1 MGNFDRAWE
10 VEEDGINIGDH
21 LGLAA
26 GNQDPWV
33 ALLNAP
39 VGSVF
44 FHTDGRR
51 FVLTALPAATPAN
64 WLVSGSFVF
73 GVGLA
78 LFTIDGGMI
87 YSSTGDALIKRAE

>member
-26 GNQDPWV
+26 GSQDPSV
-33 ALLNAP
+33 AFLNAP

-51 FVLTALPAATPAN
+51 LVLKALPASDPGN
-64 WLVSGSFVF
+64 WVVQAA
-73 GVGLA
+73 GVGIS
-78 LFTIDGGMI
+78 LFTLEGGLI
-87 YSSTGDALIKRAE
+87 YDSVGDVLIKRTP

>member
-33 ALLNAP
+33 AFLNAP

-44 FHTDGRR
+44 FHIDGRR

-64 WLVSGSFVF
+64 WLISGSAIA
-73 GVGLA
+73 GLGFA
-78 LFTIDGGMI
+78 LFTIDGRTV
-87 YSSTGDALIKRAE
+87 YDTAGDALIKRAE

>member
-10 VEEDGINIGDH
+10 VEDDGINIGDH

-26 GNQDPWV
+26 GDQDPWV
-33 ALLNAP
+33 VFLNAP

-51 FVLTALPAATPAN
+51 FVLTALPSSTEAN
-64 WLVSGSFVF
+64 WLISGSAV
-73 GVGLA
+73 VGLGLG
-78 LFTIDGGMI
+78 LFTIDGGLI
-87 YSSTGDALIKRAE
+87 YDTTGDALIKRAE